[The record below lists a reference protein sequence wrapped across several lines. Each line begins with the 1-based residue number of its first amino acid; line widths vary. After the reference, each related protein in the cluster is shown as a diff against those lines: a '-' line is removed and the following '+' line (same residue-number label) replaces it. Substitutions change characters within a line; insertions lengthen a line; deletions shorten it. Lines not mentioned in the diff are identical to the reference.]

1 MENRARL
8 SIKEKSTFQIT
19 RLIID
24 RSPFTPEFLVFSKTI
39 VSFEDWVFGKL
50 QETVEDVSD
59 EIVPILYDDITK
71 SKELHFN
78 G

>member
-8 SIKEKSTFQIT
+8 SIKKISIFQII
-19 RLIID
+19 RLIIG
-24 RSPFTPEFLVFSKTI
+24 RSLFTLERLVFSKTT
-39 VSFEDWVFGKL
+39 VNFEDWVLGKL
-50 QETVEDVSD
+50 RETAENVTD

-71 SKELHFN
+71 SKELYFN